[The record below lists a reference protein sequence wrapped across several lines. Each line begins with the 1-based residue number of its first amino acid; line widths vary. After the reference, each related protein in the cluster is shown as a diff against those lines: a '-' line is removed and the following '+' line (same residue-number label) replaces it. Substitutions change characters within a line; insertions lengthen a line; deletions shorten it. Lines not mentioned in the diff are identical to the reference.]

1 MTTDFNLLHDRL
13 ETEWKHL
20 IEELEQL
27 KAGVRQGGEWRQEK
41 PLGDDEAALEY
52 LELDKYLAL
61 QKRIIDRLAKV
72 QHALHKFDEGT
83 YGLCDACGQPI
94 DPARLEA
101 LPEASLCLSCK
112 VAEGLVFKLKRM

>member
-1 MTTDFNLLHDRL
+1 M
-13 ETEWKHL
+13 
-20 IEELEQL
+20 
-27 KAGVRQGGEWRQEK
+27 
-41 PLGDDEAALEY
+41 EY

-61 QKRIIDRLAKV
+61 QKRIIDRLVKV

-112 VAEGLVFKLKRM
+112 AAEGLVCKKDL